1 MAPKD
6 RYMPQRIDRLNSEI
20 FIKDNL
26 EPTGES
32 QRDSKDIFVST
43 FDFRHIQKHNLEPT
57 GQ

>member
-1 MAPKD
+1 
-6 RYMPQRIDRLNSEI
+6 MPQRIDRLNSEI

-26 EPTGES
+26 EPTGQS
-32 QRDSKDIFVST
+32 QRDGKDIFVST